1 MMKTALFITL
11 LALSGLSIVAY
22 DSSESESIDQ
32 YTFDDAPPAVRGVC
46 WVAGDSVAMH
56 NIDQLLAV
64 GTNWISQTP
73 FGWMES
79 HQSPRVI
86 LNTNRSSWGGTDR
99 GIVHTVRLAKKKGV
113 KTILKPHIWL
123 RRGADGK
130 FRADIKMQSEEDWDA
145 WFKSYGDWILHY
157 AQLAEDHDIEALCIG
172 TELHKTV
179 KYTER
184 WRSLIKEIRA
194 IYSGQ
199 ITYAGNWYKEYE
211 DIKFWDD
218 LDFIGLQAYF
228 PLSRKENPKRRELKK
243 SWSKHKKNL
252 EQLAIKYNKKIVFTE
267 IGYKNTADAAIDPWT
282 WPQDMDD
289 DVILSEETQVAC
301 YEALFESLWDEP
313 WFDGVYIWKWFHST
327 YRFENFDD
335 YFVARLE
342 RRKARYE
349 RRGRSMP
356 NQVYFSPQ
364 RTEALEVMKEWY
376 TKK

>member
-1 MMKTALFITL
+1 M
-11 LALSGLSIVAY
+11 ALSGLSIVAY

-172 TELHKTV
+172 TELHKTCLL
-179 KYTER
+179 YTSPSPR
-184 WRSLIKEIRA
+184 DQR
-194 IYSGQ
+194 G
-199 ITYAGNWYKEYE
+199 
-211 DIKFWDD
+211 
-218 LDFIGLQAYF
+218 
-228 PLSRKENPKRRELKK
+228 SR
-243 SWSKHKKNL
+243 
-252 EQLAIKYNKKIVFTE
+252 
-267 IGYKNTADAAIDPWT
+267 
-282 WPQDMDD
+282 
-289 DVILSEETQVAC
+289 
-301 YEALFESLWDEP
+301 
-313 WFDGVYIWKWFHST
+313 
-327 YRFENFDD
+327 
-335 YFVARLE
+335 
-342 RRKARYE
+342 
-349 RRGRSMP
+349 MP
-356 NQVYFSPQ
+356 SS
-364 RTEALEVMKEWY
+364 A
-376 TKK
+376 